1 MKPYRLLVATVVALL
16 ALAGCGGGGGGDSA
30 SSTASST
37 SSTPA
42 DDVAQ
47 LSFTDTTVGT
57 GATFASGMLTTITY
71 TGWLYSSTATDH
83 KGAQFDTGSFSFT
96 SGASQVITG
105 LEQGMAGMQVG
116 GKRTLLI
123 PSSLGYG
130 TSGYGAIPAG
140 AGLVFEVTL
149 TGAQAIGAAA
159 SPATLTTTDI
169 TPGTGAAAASGK
181 SATVTY
187 TAWLYSD
194 TAADHKGAQFDAGTF
209 SFTLGGGQVIS
220 GFEQGVTGMLVGGER
235 IVLVPASLA
244 YGASGYGNVPA
255 NSGLVFDVTLNAV
268 Q

>member
-1 MKPYRLLVATVVALL
+1 MKLYRLLVATFVVLL
-16 ALAGCGGGGGGDSA
+16 GLAGCGGGGGGGSA
-30 SSTASST
+30 SSTA
-37 SSTPA
+37 STPA

-47 LSFTDTTVGT
+47 LGFTDTTVGT

-96 SGASQVITG
+96 SGAGQVITG

-116 GKRTLLI
+116 GKRTILI

-130 TSGYGAIPAG
+130 ASGYGSIPAG

-149 TGAQAIGAAA
+149 NAVQLVSAAA
-159 SPATLTTTDI
+159 SPAALSTTDVVV
-169 TPGTGAAAASGK
+169 GTGAAAANGS

-194 TAADHKGAQFDAGTF
+194 TAPGHKGAQFDAGAFTF
-209 SFTLGGGQVIS
+209 TIGGGQVIS
-220 GFEQGVTGMLVGGER
+220 GFEQGVTGMLVGGQR
-235 IVLVPASLA
+235 TVLVPASLA

-255 NSGLVFDVTLNAV
+255 NSGLVFDITLNAV